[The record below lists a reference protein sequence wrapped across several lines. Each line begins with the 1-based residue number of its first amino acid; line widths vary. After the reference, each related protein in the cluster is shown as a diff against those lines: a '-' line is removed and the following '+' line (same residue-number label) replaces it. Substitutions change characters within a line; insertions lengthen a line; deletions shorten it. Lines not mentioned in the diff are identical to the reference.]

1 MLKFYYAKGSVSFA
15 PHILLEDV
23 KADYVAECLDLYLGE
38 QKLEKYLS
46 INPKGRVPALI
57 TDKGIIT
64 ETIAILTYIA
74 QTHPEANL
82 LPADPFNFAKVQ
94 SFNSFIASTI
104 HVAHAHKARGQR
116 WANQKIAIE
125 NMKTMVTDNMYKYA
139 KIIEKYFFKGPYVL
153 GDNYSICDPYLA
165 LVTRWLYDDGVDI
178 YKLPLILSHDLKMK
192 QRPSVKKI
200 IEIHK

>member
-82 LPADPFNFAKVQ
+82 LPTDPFNFAKVQ
-94 SFNSFIASTI
+94 SLT
-104 HVAHAHKARGQR
+104 
-116 WANQKIAIE
+116 
-125 NMKTMVTDNMYKYA
+125 
-139 KIIEKYFFKGPYVL
+139 
-153 GDNYSICDPYLA
+153 A
-165 LVTRWLYDDGVDI
+165 LSLLLFT
-178 YKLPLILSHDLKMK
+178 LPMLIK
-192 QRPSVKKI
+192 
-200 IEIHK
+200 

>member
-104 HVAHAHKARGQR
+104 HVAHAHKLRGQR
-116 WANQKIAIE
+116 
-125 NMKTMVTDNMYKYA
+125 
-139 KIIEKYFFKGPYVL
+139 
-153 GDNYSICDPYLA
+153 
-165 LVTRWLYDDGVDI
+165 
-178 YKLPLILSHDLKMK
+178 
-192 QRPSVKKI
+192 
-200 IEIHK
+200 